1 MNANKKK
8 IRRRLRVATGPSVG
22 RRASI
27 DNLSDSSITRFFPS
41 PFQLRLIKIHYEK
54 TRAKGHNEWE
64 RFFLFDFFFLVNQDT
79 IIDNPFEPLITR
91 RFVSLLH
98 FFSVI
103 YLRPNGGWQWSTID
117 TNEGNKRTRLDMNQ
131 KGKKNSMS
139 VSVTESVLND
149 SGNVRDE
156 CIVGILIGKTS
167 ARPLGH
173 HGG

>member
-1 MNANKKK
+1 MKTRDPGSGLLDSFERQQKK

-98 FFSVI
+98 FFRLFIWGRTEGGSGPPSTRMKETRERDWTWI
-103 YLRPNGGWQWSTID
+103 KRERKTPWALASPNPFWM
-117 TNEGNKRTRLDMNQ
+117 TRE
-131 KGKKNSMS
+131 MS
-139 VSVTESVLND
+139 VMNVL
-149 SGNVRDE
+149 
-156 CIVGILIGKTS
+156 L
-167 ARPLGH
+167 AY
-173 HGG
+173 